1 MRKGIWKKA
10 VAAAMAVGM
19 AGSIFAGCG
28 KRDSSSAKSTDSKK
42 VTTVTIGTQEMPNDE
57 GIAKAKDL
65 LEKNMGVKVKLVKFS
80 SGKDVNNALKAKS
93 IDFGLEGSTVASLA
107 LSSNIPIKVVW
118 IHEVLGDIESLA
130 VRKKDNIK
138 SIKDLKGKK
147 IAVPF
152 ATTSHYCLLR
162 YLSSQGLSEKDVTL
176 LDMDPNSAF
185 AAWKRGDVDAAW
197 IWQPALQNV
206 LDDGGE
212 ILVSN
217 GDAAKEGYMTAN
229 VEVVREDFAKEHPEL
244 VQKYV
249 KTMLEAQKYYKE
261 NKEEAQKDLGKDL
274 GLSSKDIETQMKGST
289 WLSAKEQLSNDY
301 FGTSDKIGALADNLL
316 DTAKFL
322 KDQKNITKVPA
333 KSVFEKAVAPEYIE
347 KALK

>member
-1 MRKGIWKKA
+1 MRKEMWKKA
-10 VAAAMAVGM
+10 AACVMAVVM
-19 AGSIFAGCG
+19 AGSVFAGCG
-28 KRDSSSAKSTDSKK
+28 KKDSSSQKSSSKE

-93 IDFGLEGSTVASLA
+93 IDFGLEGSTVSSLA
-107 LSSNIPIKVVW
+107 LSSGIPIKVIW

-138 SIKDLKGKK
+138 SIKDLKDKK

-162 YLSSQGLSEKDVTL
+162 YLSAQGMSEKDVTL
-176 LDMDPNSAF
+176 LDMDPNSAY
-185 AAWKRGDVDAAW
+185 AAWKRGDIDAAW

-206 LDDGGE
+206 LNDGGE

-229 VEVVREDFAKEHPEL
+229 VEVVREDFAKEHPDL

-249 KTMLEAQKYYKE
+249 KAMMEAQKYYKD
-261 NKEEAQKDLGKDL
+261 NKEDAVSALAKQLEISTSDVT
-274 GLSSKDIETQMKGST
+274 TQIAGAA
-289 WLSAKEQLSNDY
+289 WPSAKEQISSKY